1 MLYNWVPEQQ
11 EVRDRV
17 KAFCEEH
24 VVPFSQQWDRRPP
37 EFPEEIFQKMAKEGF
52 VGFPSAKEYGGRG
65 EPKIRYATLIEEM
78 SKYDGAVGIVM
89 AVAVLASY
97 PIEKYGTEEQKR
109 KYLPPMA
116 KGTIKGACALTEP
129 EAGSDAASQRTT
141 ALDKGDHYLLNG
153 EKIFITSGNVA
164 DVIVVICRVLESED
178 QPLERGKV
186 TALIFDNKNDPGYSA
201 ETIKFKM
208 GIRASTTGRLYF
220 KNVKIPKENLL
231 GPLGKGFRVT
241 MATLDS
247 ARIGVASQALGI
259 AQHAFDESVAYA
271 KKRVQFGKPIGDLQA
286 IQWMVAD
293 MATRVDAARLL
304 TYRAA
309 LLEDQGDVRFSREA
323 AMAKLFASETACFCA
338 DCAMQIH
345 AGYGYCGDYSDIEH
359 IYRDARITRIYEGT
373 SEVQRLVIGTSF
385 LR

>member
-97 PIEKYGTEEQKR
+97 PIEKFGTEEQKR

-116 KGTIKGACALTEP
+116 KGTIKGAFALTEP
-129 EAGSDAASQRTT
+129 EAGSDAANQHTT
-141 ALDKGDHYLLNG
+141 ALDSGDHYLLNG

-164 DVIVVICRVLESED
+164 DVIVVICRIMED
-178 QPLERGKV
+178 ENQPLEKGKV
-186 TALIFDNKNDPGYSA
+186 SALIFDNKKDPGYSA

-208 GIRASTTGRLYF
+208 GIRASTTGRLHF

-231 GPLGKGFRVT
+231 GPIGKGFRVT

-247 ARIGVASQALGI
+247 ARIGVAAQALGI

-271 KKRVQFGKPIGDLQA
+271 KKRVQFGKPIADLQA

-323 AMAKLFASETACFCA
+323 AIAKLFSSETACFCA

-373 SEVQRLVIGTSF
+373 SEVQRLVIGTSY